1 MTDHRHRLSNGYVS
15 RAMRVDDLERLA
27 EIDRQADQLF
37 LETGISNI
45 MAIATGP
52 LTPLDAFSA
61 MIAACTV
68 TVACPSD
75 DVPAGFIAVQRLED
89 DIYVRLLAVD
99 PDHGRRGIGTSL
111 LSLAIDRGRRQGA
124 DRCVLSTFRDVIFN
138 RPYYQRQ
145 GFTELPLAE
154 ASAPLQLQ
162 FAADIPAGIDPE
174 QRLLMVRNL

>member
-1 MTDHRHRLSNGYVS
+1 MTDHRHRLSDGYVS
-15 RAMRVDDLERLA
+15 REMRVDDLEKLA
-27 EIDRQADQLF
+27 EIDRRADQLF

-61 MIAACTV
+61 MLTACTV

-75 DVPAGFIAVQRLED
+75 DVPAGFIAVQRLGN

-111 LSLAIDRGRRQGA
+111 LSLALDRGRRQGA
-124 DRCVLSTFRDVIFN
+124 DRCILSTFRDVMFN
-138 RPYYQRQ
+138 RPYYERQ
-145 GFTELPLAE
+145 GFSELPLE
-154 ASAPLQLQ
+154 TASALLRHQ

-174 QRLLMVRNL
+174 QRLLMVRDL